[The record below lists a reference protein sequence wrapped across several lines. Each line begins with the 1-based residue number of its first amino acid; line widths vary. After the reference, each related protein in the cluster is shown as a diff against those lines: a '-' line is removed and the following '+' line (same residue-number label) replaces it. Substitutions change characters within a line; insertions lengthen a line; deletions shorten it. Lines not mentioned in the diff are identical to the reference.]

1 MLNLFNKRMNLI
13 LERNGALGGRLIDES
28 DYIKNKTF
36 TNDRNYQK
44 GKIYDWDMNYIDD
57 IEFSFE
63 KHLTHRA
70 DQEEIEYYVHFRP
83 NVNPEFEYMN
93 LYYKQ
98 DKRERFGF
106 YIDVYDY
113 QKNIYEK
120 WLIVNKD
127 DRVAFDRYNAYKCNW
142 CLEWVT
148 HNKYHN
154 CLAVIRD
161 AKDSS
166 MKNLIND
173 SNVGGTTIND
183 EMSVIL
189 PSNQR
194 VNTIKL
200 GHRFII
206 SDNINNPQVYEAVK
220 IKDTSPLGTTQIYLK
235 ERLFNPHTDFSGK
248 INDLKD
254 WDFVFDLP
262 IPNLPTGF
270 GDNYHNICDCITSK
284 GLPPIETD
292 ESEELVW
299 KLESSD
305 KYVYVNGTAVTVNA
319 TKNIDTEEVCDFHIY
334 IDNVEYQI
342 EDLTDYFDISISPT
356 SIDIACTNKN
366 MVGYIVSIKVFNN
379 SNSDTIE
386 MEVKL

>member
-1 MLNLFNKRMNLI
+1 
-13 LERNGALGGRLIDES
+13 
-28 DYIKNKTF
+28 
-36 TNDRNYQK
+36 
-44 GKIYDWDMNYIDD
+44 
-57 IEFSFE
+57 
-63 KHLTHRA
+63 
-70 DQEEIEYYVHFRP
+70 
-83 NVNPEFEYMN
+83 
-93 LYYKQ
+93 
-98 DKRERFGF
+98 
-106 YIDVYDY
+106 
-113 QKNIYEK
+113 
-120 WLIVNKD
+120 
-127 DRVAFDRYNAYKCNW
+127 
-142 CLEWVT
+142 
-148 HNKYHN
+148 
-154 CLAVIRD
+154 
-161 AKDSS
+161 

-189 PSNQR
+189 PSNQS